1 MALKHLTKGDN
12 MTTCTTIDCTSDA
25 HNSYL
30 CSNCIRDLDAW
41 LAKCAEIL
49 PELDVTIARLDN
61 VRVGNVEGGNGTK
74 SAGSSAPLN
83 LDAMQLKINLATLT
97 QSAEHYAHDQFA
109 AGIAWTIRDWYDKAE
124 LIVSGPP
131 DDTPAPWI
139 IAQYR
144 EKLEEHYPEALTP
157 RECASWLR
165 THAGIK
171 IAARNINDWYHRG
184 KIRKQEGST
193 PKRPLYSAKE
203 VLLAH
208 MTRQHE

>member
-1 MALKHLTKGDN
+1 MS
-12 MTTCTTIDCTSDA
+12 MCTTVDCESPAELFLCGHCIHDMQETIDKIP
-25 HNSYL
+25 NV
-30 CSNCIRDLDAW
+30 
-41 LAKCAEIL
+41 L
-49 PELDVTIARLDN
+49 PELDASIARLDN
-61 VRVGNVEGGNGTK
+61 VRQSSSEGGNGSK

-83 LDAMQLKINLATLT
+83 IDAMQLKANLSTITENAH
-97 QSAEHYAHDQFA
+97 HYAKDQHA

-131 DDTPAPWI
+131 DDMPAPWI